1 MRIRHYTPLA
11 LLCSL
16 PLAAC
21 STIDDEDLGQ
31 RALAQHEAGTFRAG
45 DPASLQRA
53 EQLGLQHVLETRP
66 ELIDGVDEVWT
77 KRVHIDRLGKAHTR
91 LLQTVDNIPVF
102 GGQAI
107 VHMGPDGSFESMT
120 DNLVRHVYVDTTP
133 RYTDYQAID
142 IAVDL
147 VGGWDL
153 VSGMPEV
160 DLQIL
165 RHDGVDHLTYR
176 VQLHGIDANGEP
188 ARPVVFIDA
197 RTGELVWQYNDLHT
211 TRNRRTYT
219 ANNGSSIPGTLVRSE
234 TSNPSGDAV
243 LDEAHDNAG
252 LTYDYYFT
260 SFGRDSFDDNGAIIH
275 STVHYSTNYVNAFW
289 NGSQM
294 VYGDGDG
301 VQSDPLTVTDVVG
314 HELTHAVT
322 DYSSD
327 LIYSNESGALNEAMS
342 DVFGA
347 AIEAYRDGAVSLGT
361 WQIGNECWTPGTEG
375 DALRYMY
382 DPVLSD
388 DSDYYP
394 DRYTG
399 GSDNGGVHINSG
411 IANLAFYLMVEGG
424 THPRGKTTI
433 QVSPID
439 AADTYNGMNKAAA
452 IFYRANTV
460 YLTPSSTFSDA
471 RAATVSAAADLFGA
485 AEVAVVGTA
494 WDAVGVL
501 PPPDYV
507 LLDTQANLAGSTGEE
522 INFSYA
528 TPAGATHMRFEI
540 AGGSGDADLY
550 VKFGSAPTTSVYDCR
565 PYKAGNSEIC
575 EFSPAQAGTY
585 HVMIHAY
592 SSYSGT
598 TLTVRYAGGDGE
610 PPPPPP
616 PAEVC
621 DDGLDNDGDGAADCD
636 DSDCSAAPVCQ
647 APGGSMHVGDLDGAG
662 SAAGSRWNAT
672 VTVQVVDDAGSPVAN
687 ATVAGSWSGAQTG
700 TASCVTAADGR
711 CSVAANDLQKRTTSI
726 TFTVNSATHGALSY
740 DASANSDPDGD
751 SNGTSISVLKP

>member
-1 MRIRHYTPLA
+1 MRIRQYTPLA

-21 STIDDEDLGQ
+21 NTIDIED
-31 RALAQHEAGTFRAG
+31 EAGTSQQEVSTFRAG
-45 DPASLQRA
+45 DQASMQRA

-66 ELIDGVDEVWT
+66 ELLNGVDEVWT
-77 KRVHIDRLGKAHTR
+77 KRVHIDQLGKAHTR
-91 LLQTVDNIPVF
+91 IMQTVDNIEVF

-107 VHMGPDGSFESMT
+107 VHMRPDGSFETMT

-133 RYTDYQAID
+133 KYTDYQALD

-147 VGGWDL
+147 AGGWSR
-153 VSGMPEV
+153 VTGVPEI

-176 VQLHGIDANGEP
+176 AQLHTLDESGEP
-188 ARPVVFIDA
+188 SMPILFIDA
-197 RTGELVWQYNDLHT
+197 HTGARVWGYENLHT
-211 TRNRRTYT
+211 NRDRRTYT
-219 ANNGSSIPGTLVRSE
+219 AQNGTSLPGSLVSSE

-243 LDEAHDNAG
+243 LDAAHQNAG
-252 LTYDYYFT
+252 ITYDYYFA
-260 SFGRDSFDDNGAIIH
+260 SFGRDSFDGNGATIH

-301 VQSDPLTVTDVVG
+301 VQSDPLTVLDVVG

-342 DVFGA
+342 DIFGA
-347 AIEAYRDGAVSLGT
+347 AIEAYRDGAVSLDT
-361 WQIGNECWTPGTEG
+361 WKVGEACWTPGTEG

-382 DPVLSD
+382 DPVLGD

-399 GSDNGGVHINSG
+399 GNDNGGVHINSG

-424 THPRGKTTI
+424 THPQGKTSN
-433 QVSPID
+433 QVPALD
-439 AADTYNGMNKAAA
+439 AVDSYNSLTKAAA
-452 IFYRANTV
+452 IFYRTNTV

-471 RAATVSAAADLFGA
+471 RAATVSAAAELYGA
-485 AEVAVVGTA
+485 TEVAVVEAA

-507 LLDTQANLAGSTGEE
+507 VLDTRSDLAGSTGDEAH
-522 INFSYA
+522 FSYA
-528 TPAGATHMRFEI
+528 TPAGATHMKFEI

-550 VKFGSAPTTSVYDCR
+550 VKFGSAPTTSSYDCR
-565 PYKAGNSEIC
+565 PYKAGNSEVC
-575 EFSPAQAGTY
+575 ELSPAQAGTY
-585 HVMIHAY
+585 YVMIHGY

-598 TLTVRYAGGDGE
+598 TLTVSYAGGDSE
-610 PPPPPP
+610 PPP

-621 DDGLDNDGDGAADCD
+621 DDGLDNDGDGFIDCD
-636 DSDCSAAPVCQ
+636 DSDCAADLTCE
-647 APGGSMHVGDLDGAG
+647 APTDSVHVGDLDGAG
-662 SAAGSRWNAT
+662 STAGNRWDAT
-672 VTVQVVDDAGSPVAN
+672 VTIEAVDSAGSPVAN
-687 ATVAGSWSGAQTG
+687 ATVAGSWSGGQTG

-711 CSVAANDLQKRTTSI
+711 CSVAASNLHKRESSV
-726 TFTVNSATHGALSY
+726 TFTVDDVTHGTLGY

-751 SNGTSISVLKP
+751 SDGTSISVLKP